1 MTKLTIPAL
10 TMETAYTHPIMGN
23 GLGPYSHAVL
33 GDLGGLTQFGVH
45 IEVLPPGSRSSFRHW
60 HETEDEMILMISGEV
75 TLIEDD
81 ETELTAGDVACWP
94 KGSGPAHCLENR
106 GQADARY
113 LTIGTR
119 NSTDVIHY
127 PDHDLI
133 AHKDGPLRRYTYLD
147 GRARATGERDECK

>member
-75 TLIEDD
+75 TSFHS
-81 ETELTAGDVACWP
+81 
-94 KGSGPAHCLENR
+94 GSRLKFVICKFARTSRKLEWV
-106 GQADARY
+106 
-113 LTIGTR
+113 
-119 NSTDVIHY
+119 S
-127 PDHDLI
+127 PS
-133 AHKDGPLRRYTYLD
+133 K
-147 GRARATGERDECK
+147 